1 MSKTPTMS
9 DSNGNDNQAGILDTQ
24 PPCFTNG
31 EVLEFARDLYGLG
44 GTISQLDSERDQNFR
59 IDTPNGDQFVI
70 KIANSATD
78 PAILMIQVEALAHI
92 AMVDP
97 ELPVPR
103 VLYSR
108 NKSALERIRDDDGR
122 SHIVQI
128 LTYMPGCYPPEGTA
142 SQALFRPLGA
152 SMARLALALRGF
164 YHPAADYELLWDL
177 KQAATLRGYLR
188 HVPDPD
194 HRQLAGYFL
203 DRFESVVLPEI
214 PKLRSQI
221 IHNDFAPN
229 NLVVA
234 EDDTGEIVG
243 ILDFGDMI
251 HTPLVMD
258 LAPPI
263 AYMFRGGDDTL
274 EIAEDI
280 IAAYHE
286 ILPLEPLELSLM
298 YDLIATRLTMLNVIA
313 SWRVNLFPENQEY
326 IAGYVEGVWEKLA
339 AWRTL
344 DPAEVTR
351 RFFRAC
357 GFWESEDL
365 VPSTRVP
372 KETRSAQLER
382 RARLLGPTAYLFY
395 ESPLHIVRGEGVWL
409 YDDEGNR
416 YLDVYNNVPQVGH
429 CHPHVV
435 KAISQQSRMLNTSTR
450 YLHGLILELA
460 ERITSRLPE
469 PLSVCTFVC
478 TGTEANELAWRM
490 AKLVSGNDGAL
501 ITEYTYHGNSDA
513 IIGFSSE
520 EVPLEKLP
528 THVATLYAPL
538 SNTTFREPDS
548 GLREA
553 IKTLG
558 ERDHQPAMLIFDS
571 GFTSDGIYTSPG
583 GYLRTLFAETHGAGG
598 LCVSDEVQAGFGRL
612 GKHFWGFEFD
622 EVVPDIVTMGKPMG
636 NGHPLAAIV
645 TRPEIAEALAADT
658 GYFNTFGGN
667 PVSCAAGLAV
677 LDVIEVEGLQDNALV
692 MGNYLRERLLRLRK
706 DYPVLGEPHGAGLLL
721 GVDVINADGSPDSD
735 LSRRVMNHMRQNGV
749 LIGTTGPN
757 GNVLKIRPPI
767 VFNQEHAELLLASLA
782 NALEK
787 CV

>member
-1 MSKTPTMS
+1 MS
-9 DSNGNDNQAGILDTQ
+9 DVNDNDNRAGVFNSQ
-24 PPCFTNG
+24 PPCFSTA
-31 EVLEFARDLYGLG
+31 EVLEFARDLYGLD
-44 GTISQLDSERDQNFR
+44 GTISQLESERDQNFR
-59 IDTPNGDQFVI
+59 IDTPSGDQFVI
-70 KIANSATD
+70 KIANSAMD
-78 PAILMIQVEALAHI
+78 PAILMMQVEALAHI

-108 NKSALERIRDDDGR
+108 NESALERIPAEDGR
-122 SHIVQI
+122 SHMVHV
-128 LTYMPGCYPPEGTA
+128 LTYMPGRYPPDEPT
-142 SQALFRPLGA
+142 SRALARPLGA
-152 SMARLALALRGF
+152 CLARLVLALRGF
-164 YHPAADYELLWDL
+164 YHPAASYELLWDL
-177 KQAATLRGYLR
+177 KQAAVLRDYLH
-188 HVPDPD
+188 HVPDPG

-203 DRFESVVLPEI
+203 DRFERVVLPEI
-214 PKLRSQI
+214 PKLRCQI

-229 NLVVA
+229 NLVVG
-234 EDDTGEIVG
+234 EDDPGEIVG
-243 ILDFGDMI
+243 IIDFGDMI

-258 LAPPI
+258 LATPI
-263 AYMFRGGDDTL
+263 AHMFRGHDDPL

-280 IAAYHE
+280 IASYHE

-344 DPAEVTR
+344 DPVEVTR

-395 ESPLHIVRGEGVWL
+395 EKPLHIVRGEGVWL
-409 YDDEGNR
+409 YDDEGDR

-435 KAISQQSRMLNTSTR
+435 KAISSQSRMLNTSTR

-469 PLSVCTFVC
+469 PLSVCMFVC

-501 ITEYTYHGNSDA
+501 ITEYSYHGNSDA

-520 EVPLEKLP
+520 EVPREKLP

-548 GLREA
+548 GLGEA
-553 IKTLG
+553 IKALRA
-558 ERDHQPAMLIFDS
+558 RDHGPAMLILDS

-583 GYLRTLFAETHGAGG
+583 AYLRTLFTETRGAGG

-612 GKHFWGFEFD
+612 GQHFWGFEFD
-622 EVVPDIVTMGKPMG
+622 DVVPDIVTMGKPMG
-636 NGHPLAAIV
+636 NGHPLAALV
-645 TRPEIAEALAADT
+645 TRPEIAEVLAAET

-677 LDVIEVEGLQDNALV
+677 LDVIEVEGLQHNALV
-692 MGNYLRERLLRLRK
+692 MGNVLKERLLGLRK
-706 DYPVLGEPHGAGLLL
+706 DYPILGEPHGAGLLM
-721 GVDVINADGSPDSD
+721 GVDVLNADGFPDSD
-735 LSRRVMNHMRQNGV
+735 LARRVMNHMRQNGV
-749 LIGTTGPN
+749 LIGTTGPDA
-757 GNVLKIRPPI
+757 NVLKIRPPI
-767 VFNQEHAELLLASLA
+767 VFNHEHAELLLASLA
-782 NALEK
+782 NALEN
-787 CV
+787 CA

>member
-1 MSKTPTMS
+1 MSKMPNMF
-9 DSNGNDNQAGILDTQ
+9 DANGNDNRAGVFNTQ
-24 PPCFTNG
+24 PPYFSTA
-31 EVLEFARDLYGLG
+31 EILEFARDLYGLD
-44 GTISQLDSERDQNFR
+44 GTISLLESERDQNFR
-59 IDTPNGDQFVI
+59 IDTPSGDQFVI
-70 KIANSATD
+70 KIANSAMD
-78 PAILMIQVEALAHI
+78 PAILMMQVEALAHI

-108 NKSALERIRDDDGR
+108 KGSALEQIQANGGR
-122 SHIVQI
+122 PHFVHV
-128 LTYMPGCYPPEGTA
+128 LTYMPGLYPPDGPT
-142 SQALFRPLGA
+142 SRALFRPLGA
-152 SMARLALALRGF
+152 CLARLVLALRGF
-164 YHPAADYELLWDL
+164 YHPAANYELLWDL
-177 KQAATLRGYLR
+177 KQATVLRGYLR

-203 DRFESVVLPEI
+203 DRFERVVLPEI

-234 EDDTGEIVG
+234 EDDPGEIVG

-251 HTPLVMD
+251 HTSLVMD
-258 LAPPI
+258 LAAPI
-263 AYMFRGGDDTL
+263 AHMFRGGDDAL
-274 EIAEDI
+274 EIAVEI
-280 IAAYHE
+280 IAAYYE
-286 ILPLEPLELSLM
+286 ILPLEPIELSLM
-298 YDLIATRLTMLNVIA
+298 YDLIGTRLAMLNVIA
-313 SWRVNLFPENQEY
+313 SWRVSLFPENHEY
-326 IAGYVEGVWEKLA
+326 IAGYVDNVWEKMA
-339 AWRTL
+339 SWRTL
-344 DPAEVTR
+344 DPGEVTR

-357 GFWESEDL
+357 GYWESEDL
-365 VPSTRVP
+365 LPSTRVS

-382 RARLLGPTAYLFY
+382 RTRLLGPTAYLFY

-409 YDDEGNR
+409 YDDEGDR
-416 YLDVYNNVPQVGH
+416 YLDVYNNVPHVGH

-435 KAISQQSRMLNTSTR
+435 KAISQQSRILNTSTR

-460 ERITSRLPE
+460 ERITRRLPE
-469 PLSVCTFVC
+469 PLSVCMFVC

-501 ITEYTYHGNSDA
+501 ITEYSYHGNSDA
-513 IIGFSSE
+513 IIGLSSE
-520 EVPLEKLP
+520 EVPREKLP
-528 THVATLYAPL
+528 THVATLLAPL

-558 ERDHQPAMLIFDS
+558 ERDHQPAMLILDS
-571 GFTSDGIYTSPG
+571 GFTSDGIYTPPTG
-583 GYLRTLFAETHGAGG
+583 FLRTLYAETRGAGG

-612 GKHFWGFEFD
+612 GRHFWGFEFD
-622 EVVPDIVTMGKPMG
+622 DVVPDIVTMGKPMG
-636 NGHPLAAIV
+636 NGHPLAAVV
-645 TRPEIAEALAADT
+645 TRPEIAEALAAEA

-677 LDVIEVEGLQDNALV
+677 LDVIEVEGLQHNALV
-692 MGNYLRERLLRLRK
+692 MGNVIRERLLRLRK

-721 GVDVINADGSPDSD
+721 GVDVLNADGSPDSD
-735 LSRRVMNHMRQNGV
+735 LACLVMNHMRQNRV

-757 GNVLKIRPPI
+757 ANVLKIRPPI
-767 VFNQEHAELLLASLA
+767 VFNQEHAELLLISLA
-782 NALEK
+782 NALEE